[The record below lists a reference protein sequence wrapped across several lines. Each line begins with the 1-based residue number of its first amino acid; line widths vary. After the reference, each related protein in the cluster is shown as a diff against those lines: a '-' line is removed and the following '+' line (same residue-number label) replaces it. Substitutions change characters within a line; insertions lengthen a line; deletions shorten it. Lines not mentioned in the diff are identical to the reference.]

1 MSNLTFTNNEME
13 NQNNNN
19 NNNNNQD
26 DDDDIFEENILN
38 LLLER
43 SKVNKNNISFNYFN
57 IFIL

>member
-19 NNNNNQD
+19 NNNNQ

-38 LLLER
+38 LLLEK
-43 SKVNKNNISFNYFN
+43 SKINKNNIYFNYFN

>member
-1 MSNLTFTNNEME
+1 MSNLTFTNNEIE

-43 SKVNKNNISFNYFN
+43 SKVNKNNISFNYF
-57 IFIL
+57 

>member
-19 NNNNNQD
+19 NDQDD

>member
-13 NQNNNN
+13 NQNNN

>member
-13 NQNNNN
+13 NQNN

>member
-19 NNNNNQD
+19 NNNNQ

-43 SKVNKNNISFNYFN
+43 SKVNKNNISLNYFN